1 MQRLFDYLEKQP
13 KPRLVA
19 ASGIFIVLL
28 GLLDTVIGS
37 NLTIFPLY
45 LVPVF
50 LGTWFI
56 GKWAGV
62 TMSVLSALSWSL
74 ADFGFEHSIILY
86 WNVFSE
92 AALFLVI
99 TYLLSLLK
107 GYREREQGMART
119 DVLTGAV
126 NKKSFKELADT
137 EITRMNRFHRPFTT
151 AYMDVD
157 NFKAINDALGHEAG
171 DALLRLIVKTIQ
183 DNTRATD
190 IVARMG
196 EDEFM
201 FLFPETGYEMSQTT
215 VDKIKRRLNAMAQE
229 NKYSVTFSF
238 GMVTYQEPPPSVDSM
253 LKLADDVLSKG
264 KAKGKDTIHHEVFV
278 RGVLISS

>member
-1 MQRLFDYLEKQP
+1 MQRLFDYLEKQS
-13 KPRLVA
+13 KPRLFVTA
-19 ASGIFIVLL
+19 CIFIVLL
-28 GLLDTVIGS
+28 GLLDYIIGS
-37 NLTIFPLY
+37 NLTLFPLY

-56 GKWAGV
+56 GMWAGV

-74 ADFGFEHSIILY
+74 SDLGFEYSIILY

-92 AALFLVI
+92 AALFLFV
-99 TYLLSLLK
+99 TYLLLLLK

-126 NKKSFKELADT
+126 NKQSFLELADR
-137 EITRMNRFHRPFTT
+137 EIARMRRFHRPFTT

-157 NFKAINDALGHEAG
+157 NFKSVNEALGHQAG
-171 DALLRLIVKTIQ
+171 DALLQLIVKTMQ

-190 IVARMG
+190 IVARTG

-201 FLFPETGYEMSQTT
+201 FLFPETGYEMAQSTI
-215 VDKIKRRLNAMAQE
+215 DKIKRRLNAIARE

-238 GMVTYQEPPPSVDSM
+238 GMVTYQEPPPSVDTI